1 MCRIMFCFEICMEK
15 SSSIVTVQNFCVASF
30 YGEYVE
36 DMLKSSSNPQVEF
49 KGNGKYLLK
58 NFYYVIKPPC

>member
-1 MCRIMFCFEICMEK
+1 MEK

-36 DMLKSSSNPQVEF
+36 AMLKSSSNPQVEF

-58 NFYYVIKPPC
+58 NFYYVIKPPY